1 MTKEINNTKK
11 EIFLKSEKILES
23 EKIIKI
29 LHSFIKNDNLLTSD
43 MLQEVKKHCKYLL
56 KSDY

>member
-1 MTKEINNTKK
+1 MTTEINNTKK
-11 EIFLKSEKILES
+11 EISLKSEKILES

>member
-1 MTKEINNTKK
+1 MTTEINNTKK
-11 EIFLKSEKILES
+11 EISLKSEKIIES

-29 LHSFIKNDNLLTSD
+29 LHSFIKNDVLYTSD
-43 MLQEVKKHCKYLL
+43 MLQEIKKHCKDLL

>member
-1 MTKEINNTKK
+1 MTTEINNTKK
-11 EIFLKSEKILES
+11 EISLKSEKILES

-29 LHSFIKNDNLLTSD
+29 LHSFIKNDVLHTSD
-43 MLQEVKKHCKYLL
+43 MLQEIKKHCKDLL

>member
-1 MTKEINNTKK
+1 MTTDINNTKK
-11 EIFLKSEKILES
+11 EISLKSEKILES

-29 LHSFIKNDNLLTSD
+29 LHSFIKNDVLLTSD
-43 MLQEVKKHCKYLL
+43 MLQEIKKHCKDLL